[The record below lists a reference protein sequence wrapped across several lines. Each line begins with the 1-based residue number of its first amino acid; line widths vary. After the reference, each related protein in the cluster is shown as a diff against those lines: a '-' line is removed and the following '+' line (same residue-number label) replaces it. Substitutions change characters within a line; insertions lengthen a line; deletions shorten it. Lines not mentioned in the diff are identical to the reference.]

1 MKLKKLVL
9 NTALALGMTGTANA
23 ANWLAL
29 QGTEPPGSADR
40 AKLWGFIQP
49 QYFYTENTKLK
60 AGPWKGQKAVF
71 NQAGPERT
79 SSNTFQMRR
88 ARIGV
93 RGTNFPLDSKTNY
106 FLLIEAGKNGIT
118 EFDSAVAATDASVTF
133 SHIPYARL
141 RVGQFKTPTAEE
153 GLQAIHVFDYINFTT
168 GTDQMLL
175 ERFVDEDGSRT
186 DPTDNRTKNGLNGSV
201 SAFRDIGVQVFDII
215 QAPRN
220 WEVSYALMVG
230 NGNGINRTDNNNE
243 KDYYGYFS
251 TAKVFAGKGAR
262 RQELKMFAW
271 GQTGERTLEYVN
283 GVQGDQDFDRD
294 RWGVGFTFRKDK
306 YRAAA
311 EYVDSDGMIFNGTDG
326 GAVAGALNNAGT
338 TVASVNMAP
347 NGESESYYIHAG
359 YLVMPNLELD
369 VRYDFLD
376 RLSDSKTGEREFT
389 TWTVGFQYFF
399 NRKTRAIVNYEFR
412 DADAPGF
419 SSSAG
424 PNQVLDTFDDR
435 LALQILAI
443 F

>member
-1 MKLKKLVL
+1 MKLNKVVL
-9 NTALALGMTGTANA
+9 TTALALGVTGSANA

-29 QGTEPPGSADR
+29 QGTEPPGSSDR

-60 AGPWKGQKAVF
+60 AGGWKGQNAIF
-71 NQAGPERT
+71 NQAGPERK

-106 FLLIEAGKNGIT
+106 FLLIETGKNGIT

-133 SHIPYARL
+133 SHIPYARV

-175 ERFVDEDGSRT
+175 ERFFDEDGSRG
-186 DPTDNRTKNGLNGSV
+186 NFKNGLNGSV
-201 SAFRDIGVQVFDII
+201 SAFRDIGIQVFDII
-215 QAPRN
+215 PTAGN
-220 WEVSYALMVG
+220 WEHSYAVMAG

-243 KDYYGYFS
+243 KDYYAYWSSARIFG
-251 TAKVFAGKGAR
+251 GRGAR
-262 RQELKMFAW
+262 RQELKIFAW
-271 GQTGERTLEYVN
+271 GQTGRRTLEYVN
-283 GVQGDQDFDRD
+283 GVAGKEDFDRD
-294 RWGVGFTFRKDK
+294 RRGVGFTFRKGK

-326 GAVAGALNNAGT
+326 GAVAGAGNNTGTDIASLNIVPKGDA
-338 TVASVNMAP
+338 
-347 NGESESYYIHAG
+347 ESYYIHAG
-359 YLVMPNLELD
+359 YMVLPELELD
-369 VRYDFLD
+369 VRYDYLD
-376 RLSDSKTGEREFT
+376 RLSDSKADEREFT
-389 TWTVGFQYFF
+389 TLTVGFQYFF
-399 NRKTRAIVNYEFR
+399 NRKTRAIINYELR
-412 DADAPGF
+412 DAKAPGF
-419 SSSAG
+419 SSSA
-424 PNQVLDTFDDR
+424 NANKVLDSFDDR
-435 LALQILAI
+435 LGVQILAI

>member
-1 MKLKKLVL
+1 MKLNKVVL
-9 NTALALGMTGTANA
+9 TTALALGVTGSANA

-29 QGTEPPGSADR
+29 QGTEPPGSSDR

-60 AGPWKGQKAVF
+60 AGGWKGQNAIF
-71 NQAGPERT
+71 NQAGPERK

-118 EFDSAVAATDASVTF
+118 EFDSSVAATDASVTF
-133 SHIPYARL
+133 SHIPYARV

-168 GTDQMLL
+168 GTDMMLL
-175 ERFVDEDGSRT
+175 ERFFDEDGSRG
-186 DPTDNRTKNGLNGSV
+186 NFKNGLNGSV
-201 SAFRDIGVQVFDII
+201 GAFRDIGVQVFDII
-215 QAPRN
+215 PVAGN
-220 WEVSYALMVG
+220 WEHSYAVMVG

-243 KDYYGYFS
+243 KDYYAYWSSARIFG
-251 TAKVFAGKGAR
+251 GRGAR

-271 GQTGERTLEYVN
+271 GQTGKRTLEYAN
-283 GVQGDQDFDRD
+283 GVAGDQDFDRD
-294 RWGVGFTFRKDK
+294 RWGVGFTFRKGK

-326 GAVAGALNNAGT
+326 GAVAGASNNTGTDIASLNI
-338 TVASVNMAP
+338 VP
-347 NGESESYYIHAG
+347 KGEAESYYIHAG
-359 YLVMPNLELD
+359 YMVLPELELD
-369 VRYDFLD
+369 MRYDSLD
-376 RLSDSKTGEREFT
+376 RLSDSDTGEREFT
-389 TWTVGFQYFF
+389 TLTVGFQYFF

-412 DADAPGF
+412 DAKAPGF
-419 SSSAG
+419 SSSA
-424 PNQVLDTFDDR
+424 NANKVLDSFDDR
-435 LALQILAI
+435 LGVQILAI

>member
-1 MKLKKLVL
+1 MKLQKLVL
-9 NTALALGMTGTANA
+9 TTALALGVAGPAGA

-29 QGTEPPGSADR
+29 QGTEPAGSSDR

-71 NQAGPERT
+71 NQSGPERT
-79 SSNTFQMRR
+79 SSNTFQIRR
-88 ARIGV
+88 ARLGI

-118 EFDSAVAATDASVTF
+118 EFDSAVAMTDASVTF
-133 SHIPYARL
+133 SHIPHARV

-168 GTDQMLL
+168 GTGQMLL
-175 ERFVDEDGSRT
+175 ERFVDEDGSRG
-186 DPTDNRTKNGLNGSV
+186 NFKNGLNGSV
-201 SAFRDIGVQVFDII
+201 GAFRDIGIQVFDIF
-215 QAPRN
+215 QAGNN
-220 WEVSYALMVG
+220 WEHSYAVMVG

-243 KDYYGYFS
+243 KDYYAYWS
-251 TAKVFAGKGAR
+251 SAKIFGGKGAR

-271 GQTGERTLEYVN
+271 GQTGKRTLEYVN
-283 GVQGDQDFDRD
+283 GVAGKEDFDRD
-294 RWGVGFTFRKDK
+294 RWGVGFTFRKGK

-338 TVASVNMAP
+338 TVASINMAP
-347 NGESESYYIHAG
+347 KGEAESYYLHLG
-359 YLVMPNLELD
+359 YAVLPKLELD
-369 VRYDFLD
+369 VRYDYLD
-376 RLSDSKTGEREFT
+376 RLSDSKAGEREFDT
-389 TWTVGFQYFF
+389 FTVGFQYFF
-399 NRKTRAIVNYEFR
+399 NKKTRAIVNYEFR
-412 DADAPGF
+412 DAKAPGV

-435 LALQILAI
+435 IGVQILAI
-443 F
+443 Y

>member
-9 NTALALGMTGTANA
+9 TTALALGMTGSANA
-23 ANWLAL
+23 ANWLKL
-29 QGTEPPGSADR
+29 QGTEPAGSSDR
-40 AKLWGFIQP
+40 AKVWGFIQP

-60 AGPWKGQKAVF
+60 AGPWKGQKAIF
-71 NQAGPERT
+71 NQAGPERK

-88 ARIGV
+88 ARIGI
-93 RGTNFPLDSKTNY
+93 RGTNFPLDSRTNY

-133 SHIPYARL
+133 SHIPYARV

-175 ERFVDEDGSRT
+175 ERFFDEDGSRG
-186 DPTDNRTKNGLNGSV
+186 NFKNGLNGSV
-201 SAFRDIGVQVFDII
+201 SAFRDIGIQVFDII
-215 QAPRN
+215 PTAGG
-220 WEVSYALMVG
+220 WEHSYAVMVG

-243 KDYYGYFS
+243 KDYYGYLS
-251 TAKVFAGKGAR
+251 TSKIFAGKGAR

-271 GQTGERTLEYVN
+271 GQTGERTLEFAN
-283 GVQGDQDFDRD
+283 GVAGKEDFDRD

-326 GAVAGALNNAGT
+326 GAVGGALNNAGT
-338 TVASVNMAP
+338 SVASFNIVP
-347 NGESESYYIHAG
+347 KGESESYYIHAG
-359 YLVMPNLELD
+359 YAVIPQLELD
-369 VRYDFLD
+369 VRYDYLD

>member
-1 MKLKKLVL
+1 MNLKKLVL

-40 AKLWGFIQP
+40 AKVWGFIQP
-49 QYFYTENTKLK
+49 QYFYTENSKLE
-60 AGPWKGQKAVF
+60 AGPWAGQKAVF
-71 NQAGPERT
+71 NQAGPERK

-88 ARIGV
+88 ARIGI
-93 RGTNFPLDSKTNY
+93 RGTNFPLDSNTNY

-118 EFDSAVAATDASVTF
+118 EFDSSVAATDASVTF

-175 ERFVDEDGSRT
+175 ERFVDEDGSRG
-186 DPTDNRTKNGLNGSV
+186 NFKNGLNGSV

-215 QAPRN
+215 PAPN
-220 WEVSYALMVG
+220 DWEVSYALMVG

-243 KDYYGYFS
+243 KEYYGYFS
-251 TAKVFAGKGAR
+251 TAKVFAGRGAR

-271 GQTGERTLEYVN
+271 GQTGERTLEFVN
-283 GVQGDQDFDRD
+283 GVAGKQDFDRD

-338 TVASVNMAP
+338 SVASINMATE
-347 NGESESYYIHAG
+347 GESESYYIHAG
-359 YLVMPNLELD
+359 YMVMPNLELD
-369 VRYDFLD
+369 VRYDYLD

-412 DADAPGF
+412 DAEAPGF
-419 SSSAG
+419 ASSAG

-435 LALQILAI
+435 LGLQILAI